1 MEASWS
7 LGYIREDDFNRR
19 LILSLISIDHR
30 ASVADQVRT
39 ARSGMQGMMSSSR
52 GRLTN
57 VDWLLTA

>member
-30 ASVADQVRT
+30 ASVAD
-39 ARSGMQGMMSSSR
+39 
-52 GRLTN
+52 
-57 VDWLLTA
+57 